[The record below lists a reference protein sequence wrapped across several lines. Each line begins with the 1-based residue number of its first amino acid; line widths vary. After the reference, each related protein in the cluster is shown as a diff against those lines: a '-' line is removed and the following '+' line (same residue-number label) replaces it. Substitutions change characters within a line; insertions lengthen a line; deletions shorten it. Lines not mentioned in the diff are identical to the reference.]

1 MAGNFGDAAGGFRHN
16 EVVSFINNEV
26 LLNGG
31 GPDFYT
37 TLRSQSWNEIEDRL
51 QAVLTDPQVPRM
63 RQRACAW
70 SALALGV
77 RVAAR
82 QYEHQVHRIQQLQN
96 QVEERKT
103 ISWALTSQLRQ
114 MLKER
119 DQAASKL
126 QGILTALQ
134 QAKGER
140 DTLSRRLNQVKVSTP
155 IKALPQAV
163 QPVRRDQPSKAPPWP
178 MTAEKQGKMAATG
191 AHNTPLLKTPV
202 AALGG
207 KLCQSG
213 NPSTWAPAIQPL
225 LPILAPGLLP
235 VRAPLLPT
243 PRVRKAEGAVAGTV
257 TTAVRAPLLPT
268 PRVKAEGAVAG
279 TMTAAVRAPLL
290 PTPRVR
296 KAEGAV
302 AGTVTVVTA
311 AAAAAAAIP
320 KIPPLLRIY
329 SPDFCAAVG
338 AQKKIASLS
347 DQRVYPVMPQKYL
360 LGNSKSQGQEKG
372 PVMPQGYYFLGNS
385 NSLSKAKGPV
395 VPQWKYSLGNSKSH
409 GQGKG
414 QLMLKCPEKQQ
425 PQGQKAKQA
434 KGIRASE
441 FQHQGMTASPNNRQ
455 NWDCSWCKMIN
466 YSWCKFCCKCKKV
479 RMAVQSGGL
488 RP

>member
-63 RQRACAW
+63 RQRACTW

-96 QVEERKT
+96 RVEEGKT

-114 MLKER
+114 MLRER

-140 DTLSRRLNQVKVSTP
+140 DTMSRRLNQVKVSTP
-155 IKALPQAV
+155 TKALPQAV
-163 QPVRRDQPSKAPPWP
+163 QPVRRDQLPRAPPWP

-191 AHNTPLLKTPV
+191 AHNMPLLKTPV
-202 AALGG
+202 AALG
-207 KLCQSG
+207 
-213 NPSTWAPAIQPL
+213 
-225 LPILAPGLLP
+225 
-235 VRAPLLPT
+235 
-243 PRVRKAEGAVAGTV
+243 
-257 TTAVRAPLLPT
+257 
-268 PRVKAEGAVAG
+268 
-279 TMTAAVRAPLL
+279 
-290 PTPRVR
+290 
-296 KAEGAV
+296 
-302 AGTVTVVTA
+302 
-311 AAAAAAAIP
+311 
-320 KIPPLLRIY
+320 
-329 SPDFCAAVG
+329 VG

-347 DQRVYPVMPQKYL
+347 DQRVYPVVPQKYL
-360 LGNSKSQGQEKG
+360 LGNSKSQAQGKG

-385 NSLSKAKGPV
+385 NSLGQAKGPV

-414 QLMLKCPEKQQ
+414 QLLMLKYPEKQK

-434 KGIRASE
+434 KRIRASE

-479 RMAVQSGGL
+479 RMAVQRGGL